1 MLAPDVVEDLG
12 AGADDV
18 APGWEVANADSDAAA
33 GAVVRTPEE
42 GAGAAL
48 VVVVGAGAVAE
59 PLLLHPARA
68 MNAVAANAAPMV
80 EVRVADENAVT

>member
-1 MLAPDVVEDLG
+1 VVCTPD
-12 AGADDV
+12 
-18 APGWEVANADSDAAA
+18 
-33 GAVVRTPEE
+33 E
-42 GAGAAL
+42 GAGTAL